1 VRAALVVLT
10 HGPLRSAWCDVCN
23 TSARYV
29 ADVYA
34 LGPSGVTRVG
44 VFEHCPRCAENDTPD
59 RPRGTDDAA

>member
-1 VRAALVVLT
+1 
-10 HGPLRSAWCDVCN
+10 LRSAWCDVCN